1 MINSTAQWVLKY
13 EGCLTTRDYCTVLH
27 ITGFPPE
34 GKESHDFDLFCVQVV
49 VHGTS
54 EATNH
59 MVDFARKALNVSDD
73 KVVAPHIG
81 EPVNGTTESH
91 IYQVG
96 GLLSIFLLPCLDC
109 N

>member
-1 MINSTAQWVLKY
+1 MTWILP
-13 EGCLTTRDYCTVLH
+13 L
-27 ITGFPPE
+27 
-34 GKESHDFDLFCVQVV
+34 VQVV

-59 MVDFARKALNVSDD
+59 LVDFARKVLNVSED

-81 EPVNGTTESH
+81 EPINGTTESH

-96 GLLSIFLLPCLDC
+96 GLLRNDSMDIALLK
-109 N
+109 NGVGF